1 MQNIINKSYI
11 NKVINIKSEVLFR
24 EAEDDF
30 YYFNKINSA
39 MKKLKQA
46 IELTPSHFKSVVLY
60 ADILFMK
67 GHIKKALELYIHANE
82 LSVDNAKVV
91 ASIANCYSSLKQ
103 YDESLE
109 FCNKAIKLNSS
120 DNYSLFSQL
129 IEIKIN
135 NLVALKR
142 YKEAYVSFIQS
153 QNVLDAV
160 SLKSIYTN
168 NYETLNEKIKLQE
181 KLHYSGLKIV

>member
-1 MQNIINKSYI
+1 MQNIISKSYI

-30 YYFNKINSA
+30 YYFNKINLA

-46 IELTPSHFKSVVLY
+46 IELTPNHFKSVVLY

-67 GHIKKALELYIHANE
+67 GQIKKALELYILANK
-82 LSVDNAKVV
+82 LSSGNSKVV
-91 ASIANCYSSLKQ
+91 ASIANCYGSLKQ

-109 FCNKAIKLNSS
+109 FCNKAIQLNSA

-142 YKEAYVSFIQS
+142 YKEAYVTFIQS
-153 QNVLDAV
+153 QNILDAV

>member
-1 MQNIINKSYI
+1 MQNIINKSYT

-30 YYFNKINSA
+30 FYFNKLNLA
-39 MKKLKQA
+39 AKKLKQA
-46 IELTPSHFKSVVLY
+46 VELTPMHFKSVMLL

-67 GHIKKALELYIHANE
+67 GQTKKALELYFHAND
-82 LSVDNAKVV
+82 LSSNNSKVM
-91 ASIANCYSSLKQ
+91 ASIANCYASLKKYQ
-103 YDESLE
+103 ESLE
-109 FCNKAIKLNSS
+109 FCNKAINLNSS
-120 DNYSLFSQL
+120 ENYSLFSQL

-153 QNVLDAV
+153 QNVLDSV

-168 NYETLNEKIKLQE
+168 NYETLNAKIKLQE